1 MRSFRLA
8 LLNLIM
14 ICSSFHEENFRG
26 IPRRGGD
33 CVYYSIVRGRCT
45 GVFGF
50 SVQKRRLY
58 AYSLPQDGWF
68 SGHYDAMN
76 IHTTSP
82 HCADTYSPVSPG
94 YIFYQS
100 VFTCSQGK
108 KYGPLDWLLS
118 LSASVSTQTRLSRIV
133 FSDRIFRE
141 RSFLFPLI
149 GYHIFAR
156 KSRRNGV

>member
-1 MRSFRLA
+1 MRRIFGGYPAAAGTVSIIA
-8 LLNLIM
+8 L
-14 ICSSFHEENFRG
+14 SA
-26 IPRRGGD
+26 D
-33 CVYYSIVRGRCT
+33 VVQ
-45 GVFGF
+45 GF
-50 SVQKRRLY
+50 SDFLCKKRRLY